1 MASIAKD
8 NVSYRLLN
16 KLSNLV
22 ICSSC
27 LRNGTVTPVPQ
38 VISGRHSLTNECAE
52 CRAKSAGRNGQRK
65 RLAKPLS
72 LCDWPRHS
80 PTQCSTGGA
89 STSGYRQ
96 TLFLLPG

>member
-1 MASIAKD
+1 MASTAND

-27 LRNGTVTPVPQ
+27 LRKGTVTPVPQ

-52 CRAKSAGRNGQRK
+52 CRADHTSQNGRRRK
-65 RLAKPLS
+65 LAKL
-72 LCDWPRHS
+72 L
-80 PTQCSTGGA
+80 
-89 STSGYRQ
+89 
-96 TLFLLPG
+96 TLRD